1 MKKNLTKILTTALI
15 TGFVATQFQFAQ
27 ATVRPIDEYAVDDY
41 EYTAQTA
48 TNNQPEQ
55 TQAQKVN
62 QILAQD
68 NNPNTAENQNANNE
82 NVSTATNTANKINN
96 IRFSKS
102 SDKVRV
108 VFDLNPDTQYSV
120 VQQAN
125 GYIMVD
131 FSQPISSAYANGIE
145 VDDDVVPYI
154 EIYSDDTTSCAV
166 IQVTDN
172 SAFSQGE
179 LQNPRRLF
187 VDVDKNYEYSVTKEI
202 EPGLTQINY
211 YSKQNG
217 VKETAYAVDVDPA
230 YFKFVPVVGG
240 GNVLAKNTVTAM
252 SDYVNAGVAENAS
265 YFGSNRELF
274 GVTKIAGEL
283 VSSMYLPRT
292 AFGVLADGKPYI
304 GEVTYSGIVH
314 TDLGDAYVSGLNGT
328 RTSDSVMLYNHYYG
342 SSTGTDKTGM
352 EYTVKNNKIVD
363 INSGNSPI
371 GKDTIVVSVTGA
383 SKNMFAGLKVGDTM
397 EVEQI
402 LNQPWDTATD
412 LLGVG
417 PRLVKDGQ
425 VYITTDREQIGPD
438 VTGARAPRT
447 GVGILRSGHVLFAV
461 VDGRQGHSTGMTL
474 DEFAKFLIGMDV
486 VDAVNF
492 DGGGSSELV
501 VGGKIVNSPSD
512 GRERPVAA
520 ALTAVRR

>member
-1 MKKNLTKILTTALI
+1 MNLRLKKLLGTIIVSGL
-15 TGFVATQFQFAQ
+15 VVTQLQFAE
-27 ATVRPIDEYAVDDY
+27 ATVKTIDEDNISSS
-41 EYTAQTA
+41 QTVEQVSKTDTTKMTTTNKTDIA
-48 TNNQPEQ
+48 TN
-55 TQAQKVN
+55 
-62 QILAQD
+62 QIA
-68 NNPNTAENQNANNE
+68 
-82 NVSTATNTANKINN
+82 S
-96 IRFSKS
+96 IRYSKS
-102 SDKVRV
+102 ADKVRV
-108 VFDLNPDTQYSV
+108 VFDLNADTKYDVS
-120 VQQAN
+120 QQAN
-125 GYIMVD
+125 GYIAVN
-131 FSQPISSAYANGIE
+131 FSQPISKSYTNGIQIN
-145 VDDDVVPYI
+145 DDVVPFV
-154 EIYSDDTTSCAV
+154 EIYSNDTTSCAI

-172 SAFSQGE
+172 SAFVQGE
-179 LQNPRRLF
+179 LNNPRRLF
-187 VDVDKNYEYSVTKEI
+187 IDVDKNYEYSTTKEI

-252 SDYVNAGVAENAS
+252 SDYVNAAVAENAS
-265 YFGSNRELF
+265 YFGSNRELY

-283 VSSMYLPRT
+283 ASSMYLPRT
-292 AFGVLADGKPYI
+292 AFGVLSDGSPYI

-328 RTSDSVMLYNHYYG
+328 RTSDGVMLYNHYYG
-342 SSTGTDKTGM
+342 KYTGTDNSGT
-352 EYTVKNNKIVD
+352 EYIVRNNKIVG

-371 GKDTIVVSVTGA
+371 AKDTIVVSATGS
-383 SKNMFAGLKVGDTM
+383 SKNIFAGLKVGDTM
-397 EVEQI
+397 DVEQI

-474 DEFAKFLIGMDV
+474 EEFANFLIGMDV

-520 ALTAVRR
+520 SLTAVRR

>member
-1 MKKNLTKILTTALI
+1 MKNLSKILSIGLVS
-15 TGFVATQFQFAQ
+15 GMLFTQVQFAE
-27 ATVRPIDEYAVDDY
+27 ATVKSIDLAENTNQVQQVK
-41 EYTAQTA
+41 QTNA
-48 TNNQPEQ
+48 NDSKTNDIKIKDVANVNNIETNNAKE
-55 TQAQKVN
+55 
-62 QILAQD
+62 I
-68 NNPNTAENQNANNE
+68 
-82 NVSTATNTANKINN
+82 SS
-96 IRFSKS
+96 IRYSKS
-102 SDKVRV
+102 ADKVRV
-108 VFDLNPDTQYSV
+108 VFDLNPDTKYDV
-120 VQQAN
+120 AQQSN
-125 GYIMVD
+125 GYVVVN
-131 FSQPISSAYANGIE
+131 FSEPISSNYTNGIQ
-145 VDDDVVPYI
+145 VNDDVVPFI
-154 EIYSDDTTSCAV
+154 EVYSDNSTSCAV
-166 IQVTDN
+166 IQVVN
-172 SAFSQGE
+172 SSAFSQGE
-179 LQNPRRLF
+179 LNNPRRLY
-187 VDVDKNYEYSVTKEI
+187 VDIDKNYEYSITKDI

-240 GNVLAKNTVTAM
+240 GDVLAKNTVTAM
-252 SDYVNAGVAENAS
+252 SDYVNAAVAENAS
-265 YFGSNRELF
+265 YFGGEKELF

-314 TDLGDAYVSGLNGT
+314 TDIGDAYVSGLNGT
-328 RTSDSVMLYNHYYG
+328 RTNDGVMLYNHYYG
-342 SSTGTDKTGM
+342 KFTGTNNSGI
-352 EYTVKNNKIVD
+352 EYVVKNNKIVD
-363 INSGNSPI
+363 INAGNSPI
-371 GKDTIVVSVTGA
+371 NKDTIVVSMTGA
-383 SKNMFAGLKVGDTM
+383 SKNTFAGLKIGDTM
-397 EVEQI
+397 EVEQF

-447 GVGILRSGHVLFAV
+447 GVGILRSGHILFAV

-486 VDAVNF
+486 VEAVNF

-512 GRERPVAA
+512 GRQRPVAA